1 MAVAKDKTQKLIDL
15 ICGDDGGSVCILAIS
30 QLVSTMEKTCE
41 ECMKD
46 RKTLLLDPLC
56 KDRFYLSL
64 LIEAEVS
71 SDEIPKDCYRM
82 RLEEVKKLLNGKA
95 VPLSVHDATIKVK
108 DFIKILAGVVKIKGL
123 SKKIHD
129 ASQKSELISIMK
141 SILEKADNID
151 HTDISN
157 KTIIIVYQNKPI
169 VNVIDFSR
177 RIAHVNLEI
186 RRPDID
192 TLRGLTDLLMRRYE
206 ISGKFHESLIGNV
219 YLQLD
224 IVNNLDISVITR
236 ILSDVGV
243 AILDRKNKK
252 VLSVKVVEEGDV
264 VVTFSQIVELI
275 RYLSGESE

>member
-224 IVNNLDISVITR
+224 IVNNLDISVIKR